1 MRCEIISRLLTFVHL
16 HEFVFSQLFFTKYV
30 TIKYLLAFAALVRA
44 DASLATT
51 APPLS
56 DEEIMNLVTGEGV
69 SDDDEDAIEEA
80 VEEAVEEAFPVPP
93 TAKELMDAVNVLN
106 RMSLFCASGDQLRK
120 EICSIES
127 SVAKGKHALKKQ
139 STLDTMWGSPK

>member
-1 MRCEIISRLLTFVHL
+1 M
-16 HEFVFSQLFFTKYV
+16 FFTKYV
-30 TIKYLLAFAALVRA
+30 TIKYLLAFAALVQA

-56 DEEIMNLVTGEGV
+56 DEEIINLVTGEGV
-69 SDDDEDAIEEA
+69 SEDAIEEA

-139 STLDTMWGSPK
+139 STLNTMWGSPK